1 MEPLV
6 LIHGFSG
13 IPAMWEPMLPALQE
27 RFDVRPLGL
36 AGHFGCSP
44 LAEGVEVGAAS
55 LFDALERDMD
65 EAGFET
71 AHICG
76 NSLGGWAA
84 LELAKRGRARSC
96 VALSPAGG
104 WEAGTKA
111 EKRLRRVFTRLYKT
125 SQWADSRA
133 EKRLQRVFKR
143 LYKTSQWADKRAEKL
158 FLRPGV
164 RKLAFRDAFEHG
176 ERMTPRQAAE
186 LLHGAAQCPIYWDL
200 FNAIVR
206 DGPPSDF
213 DGIECPTTIVW
224 GSKDRILTLK
234 DYSERVRRMV
244 PDAEWVVLD
253 GAGHSPMIDE
263 PERIVSII
271 EATASRAR
279 ERVAAADPAA

>member
-13 IPAMWEPMLPALQE
+13 IPAMWDPVVPALQE
-27 RFDVRPLGL
+27 RFEVRTLGL
-36 AGHFGCSP
+36 AGHHGCAA
-44 LAEGVEVGAAS
+44 LKDGIEVSAS
-55 LFDALERDMD
+55 ALFDAWEGDLDD
-65 EAGFET
+65 AGFET

-104 WEAGTKA
+104 WEPGTKA
-111 EKRLRRVFTRLYKT
+111 EKRLQRLFTRLYK
-125 SQWADSRA
+125 S
-133 EKRLQRVFKR
+133 
-143 LYKTSQWADKRAEKL
+143 SQWADKRAERL